1 MIGSWTDWD
10 LTDLG
15 KKQAHTI
22 GRNLQKVLQ
31 NNSYSIYS
39 SDLLRAKNTAIP
51 ISKSINAKS
60 INYTHHLRERNLGSA
75 VGKSVQWLKDNIKKH
90 EEFTYDRCFDD
101 AESREDAWNRLYPF
115 YKQIIENNEENIII
129 VSHGDLLSLFFSMF
143 LGREIN
149 DLNNFNLSGISGGVS
164 FLEVDNNSNHFIRQL
179 NDLSYLTTP

>member
-1 MIGSWTDWD
+1 MVGSWTDWD

-22 GRNLQKVLQ
+22 GMNLQKVLQ
-31 NNSYSIYS
+31 NNSYWIYS

-51 ISKSINAKS
+51 IAKSINTKS
-60 INYTHHLRERNLGSA
+60 INYTNHLRERNLGSA
-75 VGKSVQWLKDNIKKH
+75 VGKSVQWLKDNIKKR
-90 EEFTYDRCFDD
+90 EEFIYDRCFDD
-101 AESREDAWNRLYPF
+101 AESREDTWNRLYPF
-115 YKQIIENNEENIII
+115 YKQIIENDEENIII

-164 FLEVDNNSNHFIRQL
+164 FLEIDNKSNHFIRQL
-179 NDLSYLTTP
+179 NDLSYLTTH